1 MRNLHYALL
10 ILFVT
15 ACSATAGNIGE
26 KDMARAAADLHRLS
40 YAVQGEI
47 MRGAGSDEDLV
58 ALACGRD
65 QTLCSTVSEFHISLK
80 REGDNVVLMLC
91 TKDQQRALIEDIAC
105 SPPIDFRPWEQG
117 VLPCVFTLNAANACP

>member
-1 MRNLHYALL
+1 MRKLHYALL

-15 ACSATAGNIGE
+15 ACAATAGNVNE
-26 KDMARAAADLHRLS
+26 KDMPRAAADLHRLS

-47 MRGAGSDEDLV
+47 MRGADPSENLV

-65 QTLCSTVSEFHISLK
+65 ETLCAAVSEFHISVK
-80 REGDNVVLMLC
+80 RDGDNAMLILC

-105 SPPIDFRPWEQG
+105 TPKIDFRPWEQG
-117 VLPCVFTLNAANACP
+117 VLPCVFTLDAVNACP

>member
-1 MRNLHYALL
+1 MRKLHYTLL

-15 ACSATAGNIGE
+15 ACAATAGNVNE

-47 MRGAGSDEDLV
+47 MRGADPAENLI

-65 QTLCSTVSEFHISLK
+65 QTLCSAVSEFHISVK
-80 REGDNVVLMLC
+80 RDGDNAVLILC
-91 TKDQQRALIEDIAC
+91 TKDQQRALIEDISC
-105 SPPIDFRPWEQG
+105 TPQIDFISWEQG
-117 VLPCVFTLNAANACP
+117 VLPCVFTYDAVNACP